1 MVDTRNEFQPDYIV
15 SPGEILE
22 EVLESRNIKKNEF
35 ADRCGRSP
43 KAISQI
49 ISGIAP
55 ITPELAI
62 RFHRVLGSS
71 PTLWN
76 NLEANYRLQ
85 LARKAEQEE
94 LQKRVEWAKEF
105 PVNELVKRGFFKKP
119 KSDTDLV
126 AKILDFFGV
135 ASVAAWEE
143 VHARARLSF
152 RRSPSFESDPKAFA
166 AWLRIGKINAEQI
179 ETEPYDEQKFREAL
193 DRIRATTEQPP
204 QNFLPMIKRKC
215 AASGVAL
222 VFVPE
227 LKKTR
232 LSGVTRWLSKDKA
245 LIMMSLRHKAD
256 DHFWFTLFHEVAH
269 LLLHSKKQI
278 FIDAV
283 KLSQQKGQV
292 EEEAN
297 RFSADFLILPA
308 LYTNFVYQRDFEKAS
323 IVKFARKIGISP
335 GIIVGRLQRER
346 KIPFSLHNDLKR
358 RFEFVEN
365 LRK

>member
-1 MVDTRNEFQPDYIV
+1 MIHTRNEFQPDYIV

-22 EVLESRNIKKNEF
+22 EVLASRNIKKIEF
-35 ADRCGRSP
+35 AERCGRSP

-71 PTLWN
+71 PALWN

-85 LARKAEQEE
+85 LARKAEREE

-105 PVNELVKRGFFKKP
+105 PISELEKRGFFEKP
-119 KSDTDLV
+119 ESDTDLV
-126 AKILDFFGV
+126 SKILDFFGV
-135 ASVAAWEE
+135 GNVAAWEE
-143 VHARARLSF
+143 VHTRVRLTF
-152 RRSPSFESDPKAFA
+152 RHSPSFTSAPKVLS
-166 AWLRIGKINAEQI
+166 AWLRIGTIKAEQI
-179 ETEPYDEQKFREAL
+179 ETKPYNEQKFRAAL
-193 DRIRATTEQPP
+193 NRIRVTTEQSP
-204 QNFLPMIKRKC
+204 QDFEPMLKREC
-215 AASGVAL
+215 AASGIAL

-227 LKKTR
+227 FKKTS

-245 LIMMSLRHKAD
+245 LIMMSLRHKTD
-256 DHFWFTLFHEVAH
+256 DHFWFTFFHEAAH
-269 LLLHSKKQI
+269 VLLHSKKQI
-278 FIDAV
+278 FIDAA

-297 RFSADFLILPA
+297 RFSADFLIPPA
-308 LYTNFVYQRDFEKAS
+308 LYTNFVNQRDFKKAS
-323 IVKFARKIGISP
+323 IVRFSREIEISS

-346 KIPFSLHNDLKR
+346 KIPFSLHNDLKQ
-358 RFEFVEN
+358 RFKFVEN